1 MTASSWR
8 LFRAAVI
15 TSCSLGVGAALLC
28 VAVAIRVDA
37 GYIGLAFYAA
47 CVGLFLG
54 LAHGLVA
61 ALGGLVAR
69 RAAKSDRW
77 TTLAAAGAV
86 LLAWG
91 AVALIVALDSP
102 AATAAIVPVVIAGV
116 GATVL
121 TAGSAQVIIRR
132 SKRASSAR

>member
-1 MTASSWR
+1 MAVGSWQ
-8 LFRAAVI
+8 LFRAAII

-28 VAVAIRVDA
+28 VAVALWVDA

-47 CVGLFLG
+47 CVGLLLG
-54 LAHGLVA
+54 LGHGLVA
-61 ALGGLVAR
+61 ALGGLMAR
-69 RAAKSDRW
+69 HAAKSDRW
-77 TTLAAAGAV
+77 TALAAAGAI

-91 AVALIVALDSP
+91 AVALLVALGSP
-102 AATAAIVPVVIAGV
+102 AAIAPVAIAGL

-132 SKRASSAR
+132 SNRALFGL